1 MKFKTVA
8 AWAVKVTV
16 MVAAPGGF
24 FLAGYEAW
32 KWWKHRH
39 DQKPQPQP
47 ALENKAGEEAK
58 VPQEN
63 VEVSEEKVN

>member
-8 AWAVKVTV
+8 TWAVKVTV

-39 DQKPQPQP
+39 DQKPQP

>member
-1 MKFKTVA
+1 MKFKTAVA
-8 AWAVKVTV
+8 WVVKVTV
-16 MVAAPGGF
+16 MIAAPGGF

-39 DQKPQPQP
+39 DQKQPAE

-63 VEVSEEKVN
+63 KEIESDNKD

>member
-1 MKFKTVA
+1 MKFKTFA

-63 VEVSEEKVN
+63 EEVSEEKV

>member
-39 DQKPQPQP
+39 DQKPQSAE
-47 ALENKAGEEAK
+47 ALENKAGEEAAK

-63 VEVSEEKVN
+63 KEVSEEKV

>member
-1 MKFKTVA
+1 MKVKTVIS
-8 AWAVKVTV
+8 WTVKVTV

-39 DQKPQPQP
+39 DQKPQPAE

>member
-8 AWAVKVTV
+8 TWAVKVTV

-39 DQKPQPQP
+39 DQKPQP
-47 ALENKAGEEAK
+47 ALENKAEEAK
-58 VPQEN
+58 VPQKN

>member
-1 MKFKTVA
+1 MKFKTVVT
-8 AWAVKVTV
+8 WAVKVTV

-39 DQKPQPQP
+39 DQKPQP

>member
-8 AWAVKVTV
+8 TWAIKATV

-39 DQKPQPQP
+39 DQKPQPAE
-47 ALENKAGEEAK
+47 ALENKAEEAK

>member
-8 AWAVKVTV
+8 TWAVKATV

-47 ALENKAGEEAK
+47 ALENKAGEAK

-63 VEVSEEKVN
+63 VEVSEEKV

>member
-8 AWAVKVTV
+8 TWAVKVTV

-32 KWWKHRH
+32 SWWKHRH
-39 DQKPQPQP
+39 DQKPQP
-47 ALENKAGEEAK
+47 LENKAEEAK

-63 VEVSEEKVN
+63 EEVSEEKVN